1 MVCCIQGNLTLVGGQ
16 VTLNKFPE
24 WGVNGGVK
32 EEKGQYKEED
42 MSRRMFEKGYQE
54 EDVWR
59 RRMLGGGGCE
69 KEDVRRRM

>member
-1 MVCCIQGNLTLVGGQ
+1 MLEDELPSTSLQ
-16 VTLNKFPE
+16 E

-42 MSRRMFEKGYQE
+42 MRRRIFEEGYQE

-59 RRMLGGGGCE
+59 RKTLGGGGCE